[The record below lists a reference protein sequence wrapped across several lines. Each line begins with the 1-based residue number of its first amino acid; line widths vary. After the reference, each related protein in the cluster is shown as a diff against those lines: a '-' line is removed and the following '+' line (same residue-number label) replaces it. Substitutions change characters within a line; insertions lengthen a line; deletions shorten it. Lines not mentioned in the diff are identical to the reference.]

1 MSDRELRDFNSRPTA
16 LGSTWRETEL
26 LASVKPVVQGQWNE
40 TEFSLYR
47 YTPNYHYEMAT
58 DVFPSKIPAEQTS
71 DRGSG
76 FSLSLIG
83 SSVASDREH
92 LLREQIATKMSQS
105 SLYCGSGQVTSLD
118 PSIFPQSS
126 QVYYCLLEAGS
137 ERSDSAG
144 RDTGSTESGLTS
156 PLRVDSKRQYVV
168 CFATIGKTGL
178 DLYPTHLIVNE

>member
-1 MSDRELRDFNSRPTA
+1 MYSLH
-16 LGSTWRETEL
+16 
-26 LASVKPVVQGQWNE
+26 
-40 TEFSLYR
+40 FS
-47 YTPNYHYEMAT
+47 HYEMAT
-58 DVFPSKIPAEQTS
+58 NVFPSKTPAEQTS

-92 LLREQIATKMSQS
+92 LLREQIATRMSQS

-118 PSIFPQSS
+118 PSTFPQSS
-126 QVYYCLLEAGS
+126 QVYYCLLEAAS
-137 ERSDSAG
+137 DRSDSAG
-144 RDTGSTESGLTS
+144 RDTGRNESGLTS

-178 DLYPTHLIVNE
+178 DLYPYHLIVNE